1 MGLKEALR
9 CCPGQLD
16 SFCAFFGGEEK
27 GVKTRGSD
35 AIWGTPRSLGERATL
50 RWGSRLSITSQADEY
65 SAWKL
70 LCPVSLRAWPV
81 TPSERGGQL
90 HNPGA
95 AGRGGFVVEDP
106 GARCACLSLQFQGAA
121 GPKVCTHPCTALVN
135 SVNVKITRAGS
146 VPWVTTSDEGFWD
159 GAKAVSPS
167 AHWFFFRKNYARA
180 EKLQWHRSSL
190 LRKCPGSKA
199 RPSGA
204 IQLRHSWEHQG
215 LGRERW
221 SSESPRSSRG
231 RWRLQ
236 RHRDGI
242 HVPAPSSRGRKLSRQ
257 FHAG

>member
-50 RWGSRLSITSQADEY
+50 RWGSR
-65 SAWKL
+65 
-70 LCPVSLRAWPV
+70 
-81 TPSERGGQL
+81 

>member
-1 MGLKEALR
+1 M
-9 CCPGQLD
+9 PGDLAKMATQRGRD
-16 SFCAFFGGEEK
+16 
-27 GVKTRGSD
+27 RGS
-35 AIWGTPRSLGERATL
+35 RSVRCAARAAL
-50 RWGSRLSITSQADEY
+50 PWRRR
-65 SAWKL
+65 
-70 LCPVSLRAWPV
+70 PVGV
-81 TPSERGGQL
+81 FRGGSGFQSPLKQTNTPLGSCCAL

>member
-1 MGLKEALR
+1 MAAPPR
-9 CCPGQLD
+9 
-16 SFCAFFGGEEK
+16 
-27 GVKTRGSD
+27 RGF
-35 AIWGTPRSLGERATL
+35 PR
-50 RWGSRLSITSQADEY
+50 WFRLSITSQADEY